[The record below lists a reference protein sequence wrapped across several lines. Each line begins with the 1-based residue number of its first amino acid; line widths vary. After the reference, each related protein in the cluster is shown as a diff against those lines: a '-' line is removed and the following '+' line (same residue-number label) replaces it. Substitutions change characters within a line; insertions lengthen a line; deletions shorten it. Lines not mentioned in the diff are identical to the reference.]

1 MRLRWRFLTVVVAIV
16 AGSLLLAVACGDG
29 EEKLGLDEYF
39 RQLDDIEEGIKT
51 GIGGLGEETEGVIG
65 EDVEATQA
73 YVDGYQGIV
82 GQAVNDMRAL
92 DAPSEVGDAHD
103 EFVDALS
110 SMLPVWGDLSDRLA
124 GVESGPGVQE
134 LLGVAG
140 SEPAWQ
146 EATQRFAEACH
157 ALEGIAVEKGIE
169 VELDCE

>member
-82 GQAVNDMRAL
+82 GQAVNDK
-92 DAPSEVGDAHD
+92 G
-103 EFVDALS
+103 
-110 SMLPVWGDLSDRLA
+110 
-124 GVESGPGVQE
+124 
-134 LLGVAG
+134 LG
-140 SEPAWQ
+140 
-146 EATQRFAEACH
+146 C
-157 ALEGIAVEKGIE
+157 AV
-169 VELDCE
+169 